1 MTKTYDIDFKK
12 TLVDLYQSG
21 QSVTSLSKEF
31 KVAATTLYKWIDAYS
46 KDEKFGVSGVS
57 NDELKQ
63 LKREIAKLKE
73 QNEILKEAIV
83 IFTSK

>member
-21 QSVTSLSKEF
+21 QSVAS
-31 KVAATTLYKWIDAYS
+31 TTLYKWIDSYS
-46 KDEKFGVSGVS
+46 KDEKSGVS
-57 NDELKQ
+57 NDEFKQ

-73 QNEILKEAIV
+73 QNEILKEAII

>member
-31 KVAATTLYKWIDAYS
+31 KVAATTIYKWIDAYS
-46 KDEKFGVSGVS
+46 KDEKSGVS